1 MLINKKLILASAVT
15 ALTLGAS
22 SCRKFANVNTNPNV
36 SQTAT
41 VQTLL
46 PAAQLYVG
54 SAVGTDLQ
62 IIGSIWSQYWTQAPS
77 GSQYVRFEQFNA
89 GQDEFSYSWSNIYSG
104 AENFA
109 QLYTLAD
116 TLHKKQY
123 KAIAMIMQAYCFQV
137 ITDGWGDAPFKQ
149 ALKGQYINGHMI
161 NPQYDLQSVI
171 YTGILAY
178 LDSANKW
185 INPADPVKPGSDDLI
200 YGGDMNKWKKF
211 SNTLRL
217 KILLRAVNVTAPGFD
232 AKGKIAALM
241 NSSAQFIGTGDDAK
255 IAYGYSTTNKNPLYA
270 EESSSALAGVQ
281 NLAASKSCLDSMNS
295 NNDYRAAAFY
305 SGSTG
310 LKQGSYA
317 TALPGSGYAIP
328 TAYVAGDV
336 NDPASTNAPVNLLT
350 SYESYFL
357 QAEAI
362 VRKLGAV
369 GADDGAMFYN
379 GIQASFNY
387 YGAAIEATTGATA
400 SDAYAIYTTGDVPN
414 AIPAAYWSQYPSGG
428 SDNEKLKFILTQKW
442 FAMCGNQGFEAWC
455 ELRRTGYPDFL
466 AVPVS
471 SAIGGQRPRRLLYP
485 TSESTAN
492 AGFPGLKSVTERVWW
507 DMGKW

>member
-54 SAVGTDLQ
+54 SSVGVDLQ
-62 IIGSIWSQYWTQAPS
+62 IVGSIWSQYWTQAPV
-77 GSQYVRFEQFNA
+77 GSQYLHFEQFNA
-89 GQDEFSYSWSNIYSG
+89 GQDEFAYAWRDVYAA

-116 TLHKKQY
+116 SLHKKQY
-123 KAIAMIMQAYCFQV
+123 KAIALIMQAYTFQV

-149 ALKGQYINGHMI
+149 ALKGQYLDGHKV

-185 INPADPVKPGSDDLI
+185 INPADPVKPGGDDLM
-200 YGGDMNKWKKF
+200 YGGDMSKWQKF

-217 KILLRAVNVTAPGFD
+217 KILLRALNAPGFD
-232 AKGKIAALM
+232 AKGKINALI
-241 NSSAQFIGTGDDAK
+241 SSNASFIGTGDDAK
-255 IAYGYSTTNKNPLYA
+255 IAYGYSTNNKNPLYA
-270 EESSSALAGVQ
+270 EESSTALAGVQ
-281 NLAASKSCLDSMNS
+281 NLAASSTCLDSMNS
-295 NNDYRAAAFY
+295 NDDYRANVFY

-310 LKQGSYA
+310 LKQGSYS

-336 NDPASTNAPVNLLT
+336 NDATSTNAPVNLLT

-357 QAEAI
+357 QAEVAARGWGG
-362 VRKLGAV
+362 VT
-369 GADDGAMFYN
+369 ADETALFYS
-379 GIQASFNY
+379 GIKASFNY
-387 YGAAIEATTGATA
+387 YKTAVEATTGVTA
-400 SDAYAIYTTGDVPN
+400 DSAYSIYTAGDMTN
-414 AIPAAYWSQYPSGG
+414 AIPAAYWSQYPTGG
-428 SDNEKLKFILTQKW
+428 SLSERIRFIITQKW
-442 FAMCGNQGFEAWC
+442 FAMCGNQGFEAWS

-466 AVPVS
+466 IVPAS
-471 SAIGGQRPRRLLYP
+471 STIGSQRPRRFLYP
-485 TSESTAN
+485 TSESTTN
-492 AGFPGLKSVTERVWW
+492 ASFPGLKSVTEKVWW
-507 DMGKW
+507 DIGKW